1 MKKAVCCIMQLTAN
15 CLGQAVSTMKHRI
28 LASSGNYRIPQ
39 QIINFSYKN
48 EFTPIAT
55 AHEKK
60 NNSPKYELD
69 YYINLSNGKK
79 RIQKVTTSSIN
90 LAA

>member
-60 NNSPKYELD
+60 
-69 YYINLSNGKK
+69 
-79 RIQKVTTSSIN
+79 TTPRSMN
-90 LAA
+90 